1 MSKIR
6 SVLSQIGFSFLL
18 LPTFYILFSVPAAL
32 AVGLQVNPS
41 KIKLEGNVGEKF
53 QTHLSVSN
61 PSPEVAVFDVYPDSF
76 DLQIKTSP
84 ASFVLESGQ
93 SREVN
98 ISFNFSD
105 SGQFQTN
112 LSVVARPLS
121 KNSFNAS
128 GGVKIPVELII
139 QNHNP
144 LFLANIMGWF
154 GQNQNPLVGIAAFL
168 IILLI
173 VIFSIKSFLNK
184 KSLSS

>member
-1 MSKIR
+1 MPKTKINLIA
-6 SVLSQIGFSFLL
+6 VFALL
-18 LPTFYILFSVPAAL
+18 LTSNLLHLTPIAS
-32 AVGLQVNPS
+32 AVGLEVNPS
-41 KIKLEGNVGEKF
+41 KIKLEGTTGEKF
-53 QTHLSVSN
+53 QTYLTVSN

-93 SREVN
+93 SREVSV
-98 ISFNFSD
+98 SFNFSE

-121 KNSFNAS
+121 KNSFNAG
-128 GGVKIPVELII
+128 GGVKIPVELTI
-139 QNHNP
+139 QNRNP

-168 IILLI
+168 IILVF
-173 VIFSIKSFLNK
+173 VIFGIKSFLKK

>member
-1 MSKIR
+1 MTKTTF
-6 SVLSQIGFSFLL
+6 LSRI
-18 LPTFYILFSVPAAL
+18 IVFSVICYLLFVISAVPAE
-32 AVGLQVNPS
+32 AVGLEVNPS
-41 KIKLEGNVGEKF
+41 QIKLEGAAGEKF
-53 QTHLSVSN
+53 QTHLTVSN

-93 SREVN
+93 SREVSV
-98 ISFNFSD
+98 SFNFSE

-121 KNSFNAS
+121 KNSFNAG
-128 GGVKIPVELII
+128 GGVKIPVELTI
-139 QNHNP
+139 QNYSP

-168 IILLI
+168 VILVII
-173 VIFSIKSFLNK
+173 IFGIKSFLK
-184 KSLSS
+184 KSSNPT